1 MCDWPFEYK
10 GAARPPATAL
20 EWSMREVW
28 RHRGMRLIFTANLIS
43 MIGSGMN
50 SAAVTWYI
58 LQAMHSEVWLGV
70 MIALMTLPSLVLLPL
85 TGVIIDRNDRR
96 HLMMGLDA
104 ARGAVIFTIAIL
116 ALTHRVH
123 LWHLYAMTMV
133 VSMGFWMFWPTLNAL
148 VQELAPED
156 KFLDSNSLMLAAV
169 QGGWMLAGA
178 VVGFMYN
185 HIGLGGVL
193 LIDATSY
200 LASIACVF
208 HVRKGRVIVT
218 HPESEQAAADHPTK
232 AAARYLHELRE
243 GFNYVANHRRALL
256 LGLAW
261 ALFIA
266 AMMTSGVLTA
276 PLSDR
281 ILHAGAVGYGWQ
293 NAGWAVGAFVSVI
306 YASRVIRRY
315 GANRSVTVTMS
326 VIACSLYLLPST
338 RWLALAV
345 PVYFIMGSGRGV
357 GGIAI
362 STEMMEM
369 VPKYFMG
376 RVQNTF
382 FFLASALQIGTSLL
396 VGEAA
401 HREGLRYGFWLTGS
415 MYLGAAIAAAWPVR
429 ENEPALET
437 DQTAAD

>member
-20 EWSMREVW
+20 EWSMREIW

-58 LQAMHSEVWLGV
+58 LQATHSEVWLGV

-193 LIDATSY
+193 LIDTTSY

-326 VIACSLYLLPST
+326 VIACSLLPVAQHPLARPGGAGVFHHGLRPRCGRDCDLHRDDGDGAQIFHGPGAEHVLL
-338 RWLALAV
+338 
-345 PVYFIMGSGRGV
+345 SGQRAADRNV
-357 GGIAI
+357 AA
-362 STEMMEM
+362 
-369 VPKYFMG
+369 G
-376 RVQNTF
+376 RRSG
-382 FFLASALQIGTSLL
+382 ASRRSALRVLADGLNVSWGCDRCG
-396 VGEAA
+396 VAGA
-401 HREGLRYGFWLTGS
+401 RE
-415 MYLGAAIAAAWPVR
+415 
-429 ENEPALET
+429 
-437 DQTAAD
+437 